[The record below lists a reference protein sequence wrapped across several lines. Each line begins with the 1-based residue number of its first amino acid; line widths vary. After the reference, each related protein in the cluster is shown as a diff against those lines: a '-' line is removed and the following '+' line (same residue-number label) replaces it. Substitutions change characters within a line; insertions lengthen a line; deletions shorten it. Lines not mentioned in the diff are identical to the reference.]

1 MLMIQNIKC
10 FFDIGSISKEQFCQ
24 ILLIYIGTAADIV
37 EFSEI
42 YGEDDVMKLSK
53 DTENV
58 LHGVMAIWALSV
70 IQFSLTIA
78 LPEEG
83 Q

>member
-1 MLMIQNIKC
+1 
-10 FFDIGSISKEQFCQ
+10 
-24 ILLIYIGTAADIV
+24 
-37 EFSEI
+37 
-42 YGEDDVMKLSK
+42 MKLSK

-83 Q
+83 